1 MTTMSYC
8 AIENTRSD
16 LAICYG
22 VLSALINDEES
33 INEYEQRNLPG
44 FISLCRELVEMYDYA
59 VEQGTIDEKG
69 RLEFERE
76 EIDA

>member
-8 AIENTRSD
+8 AIENTRGD
-16 LAICYG
+16 LSICYG
-22 VLSALINDEES
+22 VLEDLINNEES

-44 FISLCRELVEMYDYA
+44 FIALCRGIVEMYDYA